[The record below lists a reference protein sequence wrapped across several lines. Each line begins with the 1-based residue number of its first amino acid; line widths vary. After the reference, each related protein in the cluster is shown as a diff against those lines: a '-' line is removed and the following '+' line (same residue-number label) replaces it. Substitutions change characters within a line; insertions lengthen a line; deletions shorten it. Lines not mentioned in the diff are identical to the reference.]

1 MKKSAKI
8 TLVLISS
15 ISLLATGCGTQQ
27 ATKREMYQN
36 KEDCAQE
43 WGSAANCQPTNPS
56 NPLSYY
62 LGPDYYISK
71 GRVLYI
77 PPGTD
82 REEVLGTNTGFF
94 MANRQNIAATQQNT
108 QNNNNTTTGSGGN
121 WNYASNNSGNGSTDE
136 QAKSKSIGQVNTT
149 KTIVRGGF
157 GKSGSIFGRS
167 S

>member
-36 KEDCAQE
+36 KEDCTQE
-43 WGSAANCQPTNPS
+43 WGSSANCQPTNPS
-56 NPLSYY
+56 DPFSYY
-62 LGPDYYISK
+62 MGPDYYISK

-82 REEVLGTNTGFF
+82 REEILGTNTGFF
-94 MANRQNIAATQQNT
+94 MAHRQDIAATQQQST
-108 QNNNNTTTGSGGN
+108 SGSYTGNSGN
-121 WNYASNNSGNGSTDE
+121 WNYSSNSSSTSSDE
-136 QAKSKSIGQVNTT
+136 QVKSKSLGQISTT
-149 KTIVRGGF
+149 RTIVRGGF